1 LDGVALQ
8 PSRAQMGQPEE
19 RRAPGQPP
27 MAWSTRAEPLSQF
40 YLLVADIAA
49 FAFTFALVH
58 VALTLL
64 PIGDI
69 PPPRWAMWYTLAAWL
84 LFRGGSGFYSP
95 AGKFPPIELKR
106 SFETVVAA
114 FIIHLALL
122 ITSGEAQPVYYARL
136 VVWPMILPFSYI
148 FRAFARG
155 WLLKRGLYGVPIVVI
170 GNGIAAHRAIR
181 EMRAHPKMGMVP
193 VALFSSEVTRP
204 GEEGGI
210 LGVPLVGRMER
221 AIDYSFPY
229 PVRHAL
235 LAVGAGWADERNHAM
250 SRALAKRYT
259 NLQIFTNVL
268 TNAHLLAQT
277 RPLGPYLSI
286 ETQHIRF
293 SRSQRMLK
301 RALDLAIAVPGLIA
315 ASPAILAAGIAI
327 KLADRGPAFFSQTR
341 EGEGGKPVKIYK
353 MRSMVQGAEA
363 KLSSYLAA
371 NPDALFEYEQT
382 MKLRKDPRIIPGI
395 GHFIRRSSID
405 ELPQLWN
412 VIRGDL
418 SLVGPRVMPTREIE
432 LYSAEGRD
440 LRRDMVPG
448 LTGFWQVEHRN
459 DSDFGVREVAD
470 SFYIANWS
478 VWMDIWIILRTVKTL
493 TSRSGAY

>member
-1 LDGVALQ
+1 MSGLGLF
-8 PSRAQMGQPEE
+8 
-19 RRAPGQPP
+19 
-27 MAWSTRAEPLSQF
+27 L
-40 YLLVADIAA
+40 ADIAA
-49 FAFTFALVH
+49 FVITFGVVHMALDL
-58 VALTLL
+58 LTT
-64 PIGDI
+64 GAI
-69 PPPRWAMWYTLAAWL
+69 PPPKWATWYTLAAWL

-95 AGKFPPIELKR
+95 TGKFPPIELKR

-114 FIIHLALL
+114 LFIHLALL
-122 ITSGEAQPVYYARL
+122 ITRGETDAIYYARL
-136 VVWPMILPFSYI
+136 VVWPLILPFSYI
-148 FRAFARG
+148 FRAFVRG
-155 WLLKRGLYGVPIVVI
+155 LLLKRGLYGVPIVVI
-170 GNGIAAHRAIR
+170 GNGAAAHRAIR
-181 EMRAHPKMGMVP
+181 EMLAHPKMGMIP
-193 VALFSSEVTRP
+193 VALFSSELTRP
-204 GEEGGI
+204 GENEGI
-210 LGVPLVGRMER
+210 MGVPLVGRMES
-221 AIDYSFPY
+221 AIDYEFPY

-235 LAVGAGWADERNHAM
+235 LAVGSGWSDDRNHAM

-259 NLQIFTNVL
+259 HLQIFTNVL

-293 SRSQRMLK
+293 SRSQRILK
-301 RALDLAIAVPGLIA
+301 RALDLAIAVPALIV

-327 KLADRGPAFFSQTR
+327 KMADRGPAFFSQLR
-341 EGEGGKPVKIYK
+341 EGLGGKPVRIYK

-363 KLSSYLAA
+363 KLASYLAS

-382 MKLRKDPRIIPGI
+382 MKLRKDPRIIPGV
-395 GHFIRRSSID
+395 GHFIRKSSVD

-432 LYSAEGRD
+432 LYSTEGRE

-459 DSDFGVREVAD
+459 DSDFKVREIAD
-470 SFYIANWS
+470 SFYAANWS
-478 VWMDIWIILRTVKTL
+478 VWLDMWIILRTVRVVVT
-493 TSRSGAY
+493 GAGAF